1 MICLKLWL
9 SCLPYYILEMLCTW
23 GEKSIQ
29 NESIHFSGVRLLTGI
44 ALLYYSGEASD
55 NLIIFMGTIH
65 RGNGA
70 NNDTFNK
77 VGGVSQWQNSPIKR
91 TPHLLRYHLQFTWL
105 ARFWVF
111 QLHAL
116 YILQFRWPV
125 PGVHVFIQDID
136 PVWSFLVR
144 VQFWDHNN
152 NAVNCRHLTLADWR
166 QSNWLIN
173 CQRSGWDT
181 VH

>member
-1 MICLKLWL
+1 MISRKLWL
-9 SCLPYYILEMLCTW
+9 CSLPDYILEMLCTW

-91 TPHLLRYHLQFTWL
+91 TPHLLRYHLQFTWPAHPRQEQDFEFSNGMHCIYCNSDGQCL
-105 ARFWVF
+105 GCIC
-111 QLHAL
+111 L
-116 YILQFRWPV
+116 YKIS
-125 PGVHVFIQDID
+125 I
-136 PVWSFLVR
+136 
-144 VQFWDHNN
+144 
-152 NAVNCRHLTLADWR
+152 
-166 QSNWLIN
+166 
-173 CQRSGWDT
+173 RSGLFLSGSSFEIT
-181 VH
+181 TTTL